1 MSELA
6 WRPSFPEKLLT
17 AELAESRRD
26 HEEVLSV
33 LCDVVAGFAVEGFCP
48 LR

>member
-1 MSELA
+1 MSKLA
-6 WRPSFPEKLLT
+6 WRQSFPEKLLI
-17 AELAESRRD
+17 AEFAESRRD

-33 LCDVVAGFAVEGFCP
+33 LCDVVAGFAIEGLCP

>member
-6 WRPSFPEKLLT
+6 WRQSFPEKLLT
-17 AELAESRRD
+17 AQLAESRRD

-33 LCDVVAGFAVEGFCP
+33 LCDVVAGFAVEGLCR